1 MAGKAESRVKTS
13 LLSIIRVM
21 GRKRRIIGKPA
32 DDHYAARQ
40 PAPERSWLGKL
51 LGNVMLVG
59 AAFALT
65 ALVFYLFWYW
75 QGAPSSPQDAY
86 LSTQERK
93 KADEQSAAK
102 RAQRA
107 PRKSAQIPKTE
118 PTDEAASNMQVL
130 LQGPKAGDL
139 VAPPKRNVTPDFAL
153 SPYYQA
159 APLEREQGMP
169 LPPEPEPEPLPEIFR
184 RVAVQTPTELTL
196 MVSKYREVDV
206 KLAHLQALD
215 STKDCWMAGRAAKCS
230 KLGATALKRFIRARA
245 VRCDWIGEDGASNDE
260 KAKEGSDRA
269 TCYLGPGINKF
280 KAGETPVNVT
290 DLASYIVR
298 LGWAKPEEGYYQ
310 DELFEAKQA
319 KRGLFATKA
328 TASSSAIMARQKE
341 ADALSSSLN
350 AQSQD
355 IGPITAPDL
364 LSGANAG
371 ALSIMTPPS
380 APEEEKELPLPPGF
394 EMR

>member
-1 MAGKAESRVKTS
+1 
-13 LLSIIRVM
+13 M
-21 GRKRRIIGKPA
+21 GRTRRTNGAPA

-40 PAPERSWLGKL
+40 PAPERSWLDRL
-51 LGNVMLVG
+51 LGNIMLVG
-59 AAFALT
+59 SAFALT

-75 QGAPSSPQDAY
+75 QGSPSAPQDAY

-93 KADEQSAAK
+93 KADEQSASETAK
-102 RAQRA
+102 RTQTGQQQAA
-107 PRKSAQIPKTE
+107 LPLDAKSD
-118 PTDEAASNMQVL
+118 DEASSNMQVL
-130 LQGPKAGDL
+130 LQGPQAGKL
-139 VAPPKRNVTPDFAL
+139 VAPPKRNVTPGFAL

-184 RVAVQTPTELTL
+184 RVAVQTPTKLTL

-206 KLAHLQALD
+206 NLARLQASD
-215 STKDCWMAGRAAKCS
+215 SKKECWMAGRAAKCD
-230 KLGATALKRFIRARA
+230 KLGATALKRFIRARS
-245 VRCDWIGEDGASNDE
+245 VRCDWIGEDGATNDE
-260 KAKEGSDRA
+260 KAKEGSDSA
-269 TCYLGPGINKF
+269 TCYLGPGINQF
-280 KAGETPVNVT
+280 KAGEPPVNVT

-298 LGWAKPEEGYYQ
+298 LGWAMPEEGYYQ
-310 DELFEAKQA
+310 DEFFEAKQA

-328 TASSSAIMARQKE
+328 TASGSDIIARQKE

-364 LSGANAG
+364 LAGANAG

-380 APEEEKELPLPPGF
+380 EPEEEKELPLPPGF